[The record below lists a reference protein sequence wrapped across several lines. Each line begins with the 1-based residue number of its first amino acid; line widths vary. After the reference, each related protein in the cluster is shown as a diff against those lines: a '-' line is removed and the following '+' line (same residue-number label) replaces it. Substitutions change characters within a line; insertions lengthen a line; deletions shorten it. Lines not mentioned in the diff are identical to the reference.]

1 MLQKRFINLHISFSF
16 SAILNEEGLM
26 PTDRVAFACLYLPDE
41 KLSDYINHKWQIAK
55 RNGDISAIYLSG
67 ASGNEAVEL
76 LQQYVDITGDVQTV
90 SWICI
95 HYMPSDLVNA
105 QVDNYDL
112 LQSSQKDL
120 TLKLFN

>member
-1 MLQKRFINLHISFSF
+1 
-16 SAILNEEGLM
+16 M

-41 KLSDYINHKWQIAK
+41 KLSDYINLKWQVAK

-95 HYMPSDLVNA
+95 HYMPKDLVNA
-105 QVDNYDL
+105 QVHN
-112 LQSSQKDL
+112 
-120 TLKLFN
+120 

>member
-1 MLQKRFINLHISFSF
+1 
-16 SAILNEEGLM
+16 M

-41 KLSDYINHKWQIAK
+41 KLSDYINLKWQIAK

-105 QVDNYDL
+105 QVDNI
-112 LQSSQKDL
+112 
-120 TLKLFN
+120 

>member
-1 MLQKRFINLHISFSF
+1 MLQKRFIILHISSSF

>member
-1 MLQKRFINLHISFSF
+1 MLQKRFINQHISFSF

-41 KLSDYINHKWQIAK
+41 KLSDYINIKWQIAK

-105 QVDNYDL
+105 QVDNRGQGDM
-112 LQSSQKDL
+112 SQPYIGTKP
-120 TLKLFN
+120 